1 METVAIIG
9 VIALYWG
16 PWLLTPIPAVLACRK
31 DGLEATGQP
40 LMLSAVAFPLA
51 FIVVSILY
59 SMLTAATAHG
69 TFAVAATFSIVT
81 HIIAGIVYL
90 HPPQR
95 IHPDIVPPRER
106 LTGPADPPTR
116 RLCRR
121 PRPQRAPPQ
130 DPAGSHLHRHV
141 HGPTAARLARR
152 RRDVPHPHHRN
163 RLRHPDQTMHHRPP
177 RPRYRSRYRQ
187 PSLESHR
194 SRHHRVLH
202 HPDPSRTRH
211 ARQGHLYRSRSQHG
225 SHAPQPRIA
234 TPVPADPGGP
244 ARSFCRRRRR
254 RVAVH
259 GQPCANATSSTAC
272 RSAPSPPSSP

>member
-9 VIALYWG
+9 VIALYLG

-121 PRPQRAPPQ
+121 PRPNLHTGPNHRPSRSPRLWTTSSRVH
-130 DPAGSHLHRHV
+130 PAQ
-141 HGPTAARLARR
+141 A
-152 RRDVPHPHHRN
+152 HHHST
-163 RLRHPDQTMHHRPP
+163 LRHNQ
-177 RPRYRSRYRQ
+177 
-187 PSLESHR
+187 
-194 SRHHRVLH
+194 
-202 HPDPSRTRH
+202 
-211 ARQGHLYRSRSQHG
+211 
-225 SHAPQPRIA
+225 APIQF
-234 TPVPADPGGP
+234 PG
-244 ARSFCRRRRR
+244 
-254 RVAVH
+254 
-259 GQPCANATSSTAC
+259 
-272 RSAPSPPSSP
+272 